1 MLSRHRVTCFLVV
14 RDGIEDL
21 LLRYAP
27 SGDRV
32 LGIDGDPEFDGWQAH
47 LSVLERLRRD
57 GRVVSAPP
65 RGRPE
70 A

>member
-1 MLSRHRVTCFLVV
+1 MFSRHRVACFLVA

-32 LGIDGDPEFDGWQAH
+32 LGLPGDPEFEGWRAH
-47 LSVLERLRRD
+47 LSVLEHLRGE
-57 GRVVSAPP
+57 GRTVALQ
-65 RGRPE
+65 
-70 A
+70 